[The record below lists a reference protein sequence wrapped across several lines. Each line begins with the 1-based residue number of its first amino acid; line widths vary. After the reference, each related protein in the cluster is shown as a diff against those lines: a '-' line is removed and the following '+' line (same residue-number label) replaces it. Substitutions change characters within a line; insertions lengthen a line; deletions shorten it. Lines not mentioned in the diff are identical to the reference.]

1 MSVRNMTISCMQSD
15 CPRWEVGSRRTNV
28 RREVF
33 LAAGSTYA
41 CENILEGRCDRRL
54 DPVELAF
61 CMSTTFELG
70 HTS

>member
-1 MSVRNMTISCMQSD
+1 MIILGGKLGLGEQMLG
-15 CPRWEVGSRRTNV
+15 EKF
-28 RREVF
+28 F

-41 CENILEGRCDRRL
+41 CENILEGRRDRRL

-61 CMSTTFELG
+61 CMSKTFELG